1 MSPLDPI
8 RPLVLLATLRN
19 RALPAVDTSIEADI
33 GLTYREG
40 KTATRPIEIVAVGGR
55 LWTFCTQ
62 A

>member
-19 RALPAVDTSIEADI
+19 RALPAIDTSIGAET
-33 GLTYREG
+33 GLTYRESG
-40 KTATRPIEIVAVGGR
+40 TATHSFEIVAVGGR
-55 LWTFCTQ
+55 LGTFRTQ